1 MPSAVFEQVWEGLV
15 KSGEVPKSQHLS
27 VMPAVPTLPIW
38 RLSVAQYHQMI
49 QASILDEDDLIELL
63 EGWLVFKVPK
73 SPLHC
78 VSIGLLRDAL
88 ARLPSDFFVESHG
101 SLTTED
107 GEPEPDLM
115 VVRGT
120 PGDYSNRHPCGAD
133 VALVV
138 EVADSSLTRDREQK
152 RGLYARAGVPVYWII
167 NLSENQVEVYSAIG
181 DEAEQVDYLD
191 RQDFLPADEVPLLLD
206 GREIGRLRV
215 SELLP

>member
-1 MPSAVFEQVWEGLV
+1 M
-15 KSGEVPKSQHLS
+15 KSGEVRKSQHLP

-49 QASILDEDDLIELL
+49 EAGILDEDDPIELL
-63 EGWLVFKVPK
+63 EGWLVPKVPK
-73 SPLHC
+73 NPLHC
-78 VSIGLLRDAL
+78 VSTGLLRDAL
-88 ARLPSDFFVESHG
+88 ARLPSGFFVVSHG

-107 GEPEPDLM
+107 SEPEPDVM
-115 VVRGT
+115 IVRGK
-120 PGDYSNRHPCGAD
+120 PHDYLTKHPSGGD
-133 VALVV
+133 VALLI
-138 EVADSSLTRDREQK
+138 EVADSSLARDRVQK
-152 RGLYARAGVPVYWII
+152 KQLYARAGVPVYWII